1 MIVVVHSFVY
11 TMSYIDK
18 LALILVR
25 NRRQLVAQS
34 RGMQVY
40 FTPGG
45 KLEMRGSNI
54 QVLIR
59 ECKQKLTVDLVPNYI
74 QP

>member
-1 MIVVVHSFVY
+1 
-11 TMSYIDK
+11 MSYIDK